1 MKYNTIMPPVFCGI
15 LDPAIFPVLLEPHL
29 ALSRFGS
36 SINHGLATFDKHFR
50 VGGDR
55 FSASYLVQTEG
66 NATALHLL
74 VVCRANIGNE
84 WVRWVYDER
93 STSP

>member
-1 MKYNTIMPPVFCGI
+1 MPPSSVGFWI
-15 LDPAIFPVLLEPHL
+15 QRSFRSSLNPIWLYRDL
-29 ALSRFGS
+29 AR

-55 FSASYLVQTEG
+55 FSASYLVQREG
-66 NATALHLL
+66 NATALRLL
-74 VVCRANIGNE
+74 VICRANIGNE
-84 WVRWVYDER
+84 WVRWVNDER